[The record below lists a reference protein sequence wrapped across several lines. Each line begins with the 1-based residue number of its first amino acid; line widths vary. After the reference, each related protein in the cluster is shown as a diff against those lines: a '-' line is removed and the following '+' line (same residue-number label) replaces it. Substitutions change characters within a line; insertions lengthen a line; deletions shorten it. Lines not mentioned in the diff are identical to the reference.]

1 MTLHGSSVITT
12 KAGSSSSTTQTTLIR
27 VSLRKSIP
35 QCRHRNIIITTRNPA
50 SIVYV
55 NPSDSCCEVEEM
67 PAADAIELPYSSS
80 DVDKSDTNDA
90 QAEALVKGLG
100 HLPLA
105 IRLAAAYIQQSPG
118 LHFQGYLDLLESN
131 SRRRELLVRFQA
143 TSPSFQN
150 QHALVSDSHAKEAV
164 TAYATWE
171 LIFAKLTPQEQRFRA
186 SLLFSH
192 YNGIYEDI
200 FKHAY
205 SRAVIDRDNN
215 VPVSPIRVEGR
226 RSGLGRRQKS

>member
-1 MTLHGSSVITT
+1 
-12 KAGSSSSTTQTTLIR
+12 
-27 VSLRKSIP
+27 
-35 QCRHRNIIITTRNPA
+35 
-50 SIVYV
+50 
-55 NPSDSCCEVEEM
+55 M

-80 DVDKSDTNDA
+80 GVDKSDTNDA

-118 LHFQGYLDLLESN
+118 LHFQGYLDLLES
-131 SRRRELLVRFQA
+131 SRRELLVRFQA
-143 TSPSFQN
+143 TSPSFPNQN
-150 QHALVSDSHAKEAV
+150 ALVSDSHPKEAV

-186 SLLFSH
+186 SLLLSH

-200 FKHAY
+200 FKHAW

-215 VPVSPIRVEGR
+215 VPMSPIRVEDR